1 MQYLATDCQKCGF
14 MNREAGIASV
24 LDKDEY
30 VSSSGER
37 NNPACSLWDGSCM
50 GAISIEGE
58 QNESSD

>member
-30 VSSSGER
+30 VSSSGEQ
-37 NNPACSLWDGSCM
+37 NNPAYSL
-50 GAISIEGE
+50 
-58 QNESSD
+58 